1 MKSGATAS
9 IPLAMLTKK
18 FYCHQCGQQLKI
30 QKVTRTLTPG
40 DPDYAAAEIE
50 VFDLDTLP
58 KGSISVT
65 KAPFV
70 CPSCHAETTYEEQ
83 KEIAKRQ
90 KQMGTRIL

>member
-9 IPLAMLTKK
+9 IPVAMLIKK

-40 DPDYAAAEIE
+40 DPDCAAAEKEI
-50 VFDLDTLP
+50 FDLDTLP

-65 KAPFV
+65 KASFV
-70 CPSCHAETTYEEQ
+70 CPFCHAETTIEAQ
-83 KEIAKRQ
+83 KEIAKQQ
-90 KQMGTRIL
+90 KQAGTRIL